1 MRKTV
6 NILGIPIDCVTMD
19 EAIGKIGKFIEEG
32 GVHAVYTPNAEIMMA
47 AGRDPL
53 LRDIMS
59 NADMVT
65 AYGAGVV
72 LASRI
77 LGRRLPEKV
86 SGIDLVVNIFR
97 AYANKGIRVFIRIKT
112 RGCRRSGGKHHRGLS
127 RHSRGRL

>member
-19 EAIGKIGKFIEEG
+19 EAIGKIGKFVEEG

-47 AGRDPL
+47 GRDPL
-53 LRDIMS
+53 LRDILS

-65 AYGAGVV
+65 ADGGVV

-97 AYANKGIRVFIRIKT
+97 AYANKGIRFFIRIKP
-112 RGCRRSGGKHHRGLS
+112 GC
-127 RHSRGRL
+127 